1 MSFKISS
8 RFIATASSIND
19 INVDK
24 FSKLL
29 LRIIQKLHIRD
40 ERLFT
45 IEEETQLKTLF
56 NVSDETLR
64 LVIDACCYI
73 FEQAAF
79 SGIGPEPLYETLLES
94 GIDEQH
100 SKVIGR
106 LWAAEA
112 LNFINKLKLRTLG
125 SKSLLETRYHLNL
138 IMADSVLSKQHEP
151 TAIFEFTL
159 SNPEHI
165 SSSSSSLSPAT
176 IQSDNS
182 NSNNN
187 NSNNSIEKVC
197 TEFSH
202 QELYSLFNDLERI
215 QIQLDNLSGQV

>member
-8 RFIATASSIND
+8 RFISTASSIND
-19 INVDK
+19 ISVDK

-40 ERLFT
+40 ERLFSA
-45 IEEETQLKTLF
+45 EEETQLKTVF
-56 NVSDETLR
+56 NLTDETLR

-79 SGIGPEPLYETLLES
+79 SGISPEPLYETLLEA

-112 LNFINKLKLRTLG
+112 LNFINKLKSRTLG
-125 SKSLLETRYHLNL
+125 SKTLLETRYHMNL
-138 IMADSVLSKQHEP
+138 IMADSILSKQHEP

-159 SNPEHI
+159 SNPENTTTTTSSP
-165 SSSSSSLSPAT
+165 SSSSST
-176 IQSDNS
+176 DHNS
-182 NSNNN
+182 NK
-187 NSNNSIEKVC
+187 IEKLC

-202 QELYSLFNDLERI
+202 QDLYNLFNDLERI
-215 QIQLDNLSGQV
+215 QVQLDNLSGQV